1 MYTKN
6 YKLKRRS
13 RYLVASVVG
22 LGLFV
27 SLPTLAQN
35 HPHLN
40 QPTSIAQTSTSSPA
54 TTANKPLGQL
64 LQQASRQGTFNTLA
78 QLVQSAGLTNALRS
92 QGGNY
97 TIFAPT
103 DDAFAA
109 LPAGTLAK
117 LQRPENRALL
127 GRILAYHVVPQQ
139 LSSNLIRTGTLRTL
153 GGGLA
158 VRVSNGQVFV
168 NDGSVIQPDIRAANG
183 IVHAVNRVLLPREI
197 RQQLIALQ

>member
-6 YKLKRRS
+6 HKLKRRS
-13 RYLVASVVG
+13 RHLVAGVVG

-35 HPHLN
+35 HPNLN
-40 QPTSIAQTSTSSPA
+40 QPTLIAQTSTGSPA
-54 TTANKPLGQL
+54 TTANQPLGQL
-64 LQQASRQGTFNTLA
+64 LQRASQQGTFNTLA

-139 LSSNLIRTGTLRTL
+139 LSSSQIRTGTLRTL

-158 VRVSNGQVFV
+158 VRVANGQVFV
-168 NDGSVIQPDIRAANG
+168 NDGSVIQPDIRANNG
-183 IVHAVNRVLLPREI
+183 VVHAVNRVLLPREI